1 MITIINKYTGEE
13 ICKYSN
19 ALVSEATED
28 SFIANVKGSGVFRS
42 RWNAIVDYFLP
53 IGQGKYASTQCLLK
67 DQFTVK
73 ECMKNQ

>member
-28 SFIANVKGSGVFRS
+28 SFIAMSKVLAFSEADG
-42 RWNAIVDYFLP
+42 
-53 IGQGKYASTQCLLK
+53 TQL
-67 DQFTVK
+67 
-73 ECMKNQ
+73 